1 MNDQDITT
9 TINLQES
16 FSAALTATQPLDQA
30 APQMLAVTPSQ
41 LLNGGKAPATV
52 ENWKKLG
59 FS

>member
-1 MNDQDITT
+1 MAQGITT
-9 TINLQES
+9 DISLQKAFTEVMDPKP
-16 FSAALTATQPLDQA
+16 AE
-30 APQMLAVTPSQ
+30 MVAVSPSE

>member
-1 MNDQDITT
+1 MDHGITMD
-9 TINLQES
+9 INLQES
-16 FSAALTATQPLDQA
+16 FTAANNALQPLDQA
-30 APQMLAVTPSQ
+30 APQMLAVSPSE